1 MIVRFVTII
10 LLTVQISEHLGND
23 TSLTSAQLSCSI
35 LIKTDESYAQEETVH
50 PSRSGWP
57 EKLIDFEDLGNSED
71 DGFPD
76 SWRSGQKI
84 RRKDRVRSAPL
95 QKKPKTI
102 PAPFKMTIRFVE
114 SIPNKYLFSQSKF
127 SLMKFKI
134 ELCSYLNN

>member
-1 MIVRFVTII
+1 MK
-10 LLTVQISEHLGND
+10 
-23 TSLTSAQLSCSI
+23 
-35 LIKTDESYAQEETVH
+35 KTDDSYVQEETAQ

-84 RRKDRVRSAPL
+84 RRKERARSAPL

-102 PAPFKMTIRFVE
+102 PEPFKMTLRFVAV
-114 SIPNKYLFSQSKF
+114 
-127 SLMKFKI
+127 FKNQN
-134 ELCSYLNN
+134 SYYN